1 MTQAAYTISFY
12 RDIRLGTVY
21 FKPGEVVSHDVL
33 VAHCGGERGI
43 NRLRRMGALTL
54 VPDIEGLELSEGH
67 EVSPSSDSVVLEPP
81 THEAGDGENTEEHGD
96 GEASDGYAPEPTA
109 DDVEGAEAT
118 TGAEDQDGSGAEAE
132 VELTDE
138 VFDPEMHTVEE
149 VKAFV
154 TEHPELRTAVLAVE
168 QDGRRRKS
176 LIDWLAAG
184 S

>member
-12 RDIRLGTVY
+12 RDIRLGTVF

-33 VAHCGGERGI
+33 VAYCGGERGI

-81 THEAGDGENTEEHGD
+81 THETDGGENTEEHGD
-96 GEASDGYAPEPTA
+96 GEASNGDAPESAT
-109 DDVEGAEAT
+109 DDVEGTEASPGT
-118 TGAEDQDGSGAEAE
+118 EDPNSSGAEAE
-132 VELTDE
+132 VELNED

-154 TEHPELRTAVLAVE
+154 GEHPELRDAVLAVE